1 MQRSCGCK
9 ECGVF
14 KELKEIEPL
23 WGEDTEREGS
33 MSGEEGA
40 WRCLGPTRHDKV
52 WGFDSK
58 VYE

>member
-1 MQRSCGCK
+1 M
-9 ECGVF
+9 F